1 MASSLDA
8 KIFEVLPS
16 LDGGGTIIFGDGTNG
31 VSPPAQSD
39 YFLAYR
45 VGGGTRGNLP
55 EQAINTLFQA
65 TGDSG
70 TPYKGRLTNTSL
82 ATGGANAETVGE
94 AKATA
99 PQTFRRQDRIVTLD
113 DYVAFVMAYVGP
125 FGKVGKGIAATRQ
138 SYSSANII
146 DIYVLEV
153 ASPYQLQKATLS
165 YKNSL
170 LHAMKPKKM
179 ITDEV
184 VINDGYIASLDLV
197 VTIRLDTINKT
208 REGAIKGKVQNI
220 ITQYF
225 AAVNRGFGEPFIP
238 SDLLQQLYNLR
249 EIRFST
255 VDNLSDT
262 VQVDFNAIIQL
273 NNLVINVAYI

>member
-1 MASSLDA
+1 
-8 KIFEVLPS
+8 
-16 LDGGGTIIFGDGTNG
+16 
-31 VSPPAQSD
+31 
-39 YFLAYR
+39 
-45 VGGGTRGNLP
+45 
-55 EQAINTLFQA
+55 
-65 TGDSG
+65 
-70 TPYKGRLTNTSL
+70 
-82 ATGGANAETVGE
+82 
-94 AKATA
+94 
-99 PQTFRRQDRIVTLD
+99 LD

-125 FGKVGKGIAATRQ
+125 FGKVGKGIADTRQ